1 MKQVIDLLDTYVNW
15 PISTRDE
22 IAKKLYIGIIDEFNK
37 MRLSEEKKN
46 EHLRNILCL
55 FISFNQ
61 CSDMLEKEFI
71 EKILGKELRI
81 ESFFTIKNDGFTG
94 DFLDQMRTWFRS
106 LSGALFYSIF
116 RFGCLLITEKGS
128 YTKDELRMLSLIF
141 DWDPNKVHKYYTF

>member
-15 PISTRDE
+15 PVSTRDE
-22 IAKKLYIGIIDEFNK
+22 IAQKLYLGIIDELNK
-37 MRLSEEKKN
+37 MRLSKEKQN
-46 EHLRNILCL
+46 EHLRNILRL

-61 CSDMLEKEFI
+61 STDMFEKEFMK
-71 EKILGKELRI
+71 KILDRELPI
-81 ESFFTIKNDGFTG
+81 ESFFTNKNSGFTG

-116 RFGCLLITEKGS
+116 RFGCLFITEKGS